1 MLVEFA
7 KNTPK
12 PEIDEVVE
20 LLDAAGC
27 RVRSMH
33 CYGHP
38 VLRAVSGHING
49 QMRELQSNSFVERI
63 IEASTPWE
71 LVSRDY
77 HPNDTVVHVGDVRI
91 GDPEQGLMMIAGPCS
106 VESEEQIL
114 SAARTVKAHGA
125 KILRGGA
132 FKPRTS
138 PYSFQ
143 GLEEQGLA
151 LLRKAGDE
159 VGLPIVTEVLDSS
172 DVDMVASYADMLQV
186 GSRNM
191 QNFKLLKAVGRSG
204 KPVMLKRGMSAQLSE
219 FLLSAEYILSEGNSE
234 VVLCERG
241 IRTFADYTRNMLDL
255 NIVPLIR
262 QTSHLPVIVD
272 PSHGSGDRSLIEP
285 LCMAG
290 LSVGAQ
296 GVMVEVHP
304 DPERSWSDGDQTIDA
319 ESFAG
324 LMHKLQNF
332 AGWLHAESLSTST
345 S

>member
-7 KNTPK
+7 KNTPQPK
-12 PEIDEVVE
+12 IDEIVH
-20 LLDAAGC
+20 LLDNAGC

-49 QMRELQSNSFVERI
+49 QMRELQANSYIERI
-63 IEASTPWE
+63 VDASTPWE
-71 LVSRDY
+71 LVSRAY
-77 HPNDTVVHVGDVRI
+77 HQDDTVVQVGSARVGDRS
-91 GDPEQGLMMIAGPCS
+91 EGLMMIAGPCS

-114 SAARTVKAHGA
+114 KAAHIVKAHGA
-125 KILRGGA
+125 SILRGGA

-143 GLEEQGLA
+143 GLEEKGLA
-151 LLRKAGDE
+151 LLRKAGDT
-159 VGLPIVTEVLDSS
+159 VGLPVVTEVLDAG

-219 FLLSAEYILSEGNSE
+219 FLLSAEYILSEGNSD

-241 IRTFADYTRNMLDL
+241 VRTFADYTRNMLDL

-262 QTSHLPVIVD
+262 DTSHLPIIVD
-272 PSHGSGDRSLIEP
+272 PSHGSGDRKLIEP
-285 LCMAG
+285 LCMAA

-296 GVMVEVHP
+296 GLMVEVHP
-304 DPERSWSDGDQTIDA
+304 DPDHSWSDSEQTITEAAFGELMGKLQHLDGWLNA
-319 ESFAG
+319 ESYTET
-324 LMHKLQNF
+324 N
-332 AGWLHAESLSTST
+332 S
-345 S
+345 